1 MSAISETN
9 FKKDFMLLSGFW
21 DFHVKKKKITLANG
35 DLQLNGLKVTPHT
48 CDEMKNLQWKNIQP
62 NSIEYSSY
70 AKNQNVKN
78 LMWAFR
84 CLEAHEENIKEVSIN
99 GVPYYRIEGFS
110 KNNKY
115 HVQLP
120 ILMGYVECSKWKP
133 YIEQVM
139 NLITN
144 SEKQ

>member
-1 MSAISETN
+1 MRAISETN

-21 DFHVKKKKITLANG
+21 DFHVKKKKIALKNT
-35 DLQLNGLKVTPHT
+35 DLQLDGLKVIPHS
-48 CDEMKNLQWKNIQP
+48 CDEMKKLQWANIQP
-62 NSIEYSSY
+62 NSIEYSSS
-70 AKNQNVKN
+70 AKPQNVKN

-110 KNNKY
+110 KNNKN
-115 HVQLP
+115 HVKLP
-120 ILMGYVECSKWKP
+120 ILMGYVECNKWKP